1 MGKNTADKPKRGLGW
16 GGGLA
21 LTVMVLVLVAAVWFA
36 YWGWNLTNAEIS
48 TTGMTAL
55 ILGIVFSMLVG
66 GGLMALVFYSSR
78 KGYDR

>member
-1 MGKNTADKPKRGLGW
+1 MAEKPKRGLGW

-21 LTVMVLVLVAAVWFA
+21 IVVMVLVLAASVWFA
-36 YWGWNLTNAEIS
+36 YWGWNLTNAQIS
-48 TTGMTAL
+48 NTGMTAL
-55 ILGIVFSMLVG
+55 ILGVVFSMLVG